1 MTSSP
6 GFFLP
11 FLILS
16 FFVALLLGM
25 GSGILHV
32 RDVSQGAASIYFP
45 SSLMQCSSQAE
56 IKIDMIC
63 SSNPNKKATLIHPF
77 LPLKLP
83 ELVKNDSETIF
94 LRPLE
99 KTSVYHP
106 LLCLAVS
113 LFEHRLL
120 IFPSGRAPFIPD
132 YIHPRLPAVIR
143 SPDFNFSY
151 HHINTPFVNQKD
163 LPMALTTSPIPDL

>member
-1 MTSSP
+1 
-6 GFFLP
+6 
-11 FLILS
+11 
-16 FFVALLLGM
+16 M

-32 RDVSQGAASIYFP
+32 RDVSQGAASIYFL

-77 LPLKLP
+77 LPVKLP

-99 KTSVYHP
+99 KTCVYHP

-113 LFEHRLL
+113 LYDFRLQ
-120 IFPSGRAPFIPD
+120 IPSSVRLPFIPD

-143 SPDFNFSY
+143 SLERILHYVIFKIIPPYFYF
-151 HHINTPFVNQKD
+151 PFLVSQ
-163 LPMALTTSPIPDL
+163 PSHPCRQFCIALFHDQ